1 MAGKADHTSEYILKT
16 VAPVFNKYGY
26 AATSMSEITKA
37 TKLTKG
43 AIYGNFE
50 NKEQLALAAFNYN
63 VRMVIGMVTEKINAE
78 PTPLKKLRSITSF
91 YRNYYSLT
99 KKYGGCPL
107 LNVGVDSNHQNPI
120 LLKRV
125 REIMTKLQKSIAD
138 IIKEGINQNEFRRNA
153 KPEVIALRILSQ
165 IEGGVFITNL
175 LDNEDHM
182 KDVMDQI
189 DRMIDQ
195 ELIAWFFLTKNIP
208 IGIIKRNCYENTCNV
223 LYPILFQVAISI
235 VAIEGG

>member
-1 MAGKADHTSEYILKT
+1 MASKAEVTTEYILKT

-26 AATSMSEITKA
+26 AATSMSDITKA

-50 NKEQLALAAFNYN
+50 SKEQLALEAFNYN
-63 VRMVIGMVTEKINAE
+63 IRHVIGMVSEKINAE
-78 PTPLKKLRSITSF
+78 TSPLKKLQAITFF
-91 YRNYYSLT
+91 YRNYNGLT

-107 LNVGVDSNHQNPI
+107 LNVGVDSNHQNPV

-125 REIMTKLQKSIAD
+125 RDIMNKLQKSIAD
-138 IIKEGINQNEFRRNA
+138 IIRQGIKQNQFRDNVQ
-153 KPEVIALRILSQ
+153 PDVIALRILSQ

-175 LDNEDHM
+175 MDNEDHM

-189 DRMIDQ
+189 DRMI
-195 ELIAWFFLTKNIP
+195 ELELLK
-208 IGIIKRNCYENTCNV
+208 
-223 LYPILFQVAISI
+223 
-235 VAIEGG
+235 

>member
-1 MAGKADHTSEYILKT
+1 MAGKAELTTQYILET

-26 AATSMSEITKA
+26 AATSMAEITKA

-50 NKEQLALAAFNYN
+50 NKEELALEAFNYN
-63 VRMVIGMVTEKINAE
+63 VRKVIGMVSEKMNE
-78 PTPLKKLRSITSF
+78 ETSPVKKLKALTNF
-91 YRNYYSLT
+91 YRSYYKLT

-107 LNVGVDSNHQNPI
+107 LNVGVDSNHQNPV
-120 LLKRV
+120 LLRRV

-138 IIKEGINQNEFRRNA
+138 IIRDGITQKQFKATA
-153 KPEVIALRILSQ
+153 KADVLALRVLSQ

-175 LDNEDHM
+175 MDDETHM

-189 DRMIDQ
+189 DMMI
-195 ELIAWFFLTKNIP
+195 ELELVK
-208 IGIIKRNCYENTCNV
+208 
-223 LYPILFQVAISI
+223 
-235 VAIEGG
+235 

>member
-1 MAGKADHTSEYILKT
+1 MAGKAELTTQYILET
-16 VAPVFNKYGY
+16 VAPVFNRYGY

-50 NKEQLALAAFNYN
+50 NKEELALEAFNYN
-63 VRMVIGMVTEKINAE
+63 VRKVIGMVSEKMNAE
-78 PTPLKKLRSITSF
+78 TSPVKKLKALTDF
-91 YRNYYSLT
+91 YRTYNGLT

-107 LNVGVDSNHQNPI
+107 LNVGVDSKHQNPI

-125 REIMTKLQKSIAD
+125 REIMSKLQKNIASIIQA
-138 IIKEGINQNEFRRNA
+138 GITQKQFKQSAN
-153 KPEVIALRILSQ
+153 PDVIALRILSQ

-175 LDNEDHM
+175 MDNEAHM

-189 DRMIDQ
+189 DKMI
-195 ELIAWFFLTKNIP
+195 ELELVK
-208 IGIIKRNCYENTCNV
+208 
-223 LYPILFQVAISI
+223 
-235 VAIEGG
+235 

>member
-1 MAGKADHTSEYILKT
+1 MAGKAELTTEYILKT

-26 AATSMSEITKA
+26 AATSMAEITKA

-50 NKEQLALAAFNYN
+50 NKEQLAFEAFNYN
-63 VRMVIGMVTEKINAE
+63 IRKVIGMVSDKINAE
-78 PTPLKKLRSITSF
+78 TTPLKKLRSITSF
-91 YRNYYSLT
+91 YRDYYGLT

-125 REIMTKLQKSIAD
+125 REIMSKLQKSIAD
-138 IIKEGINQNEFRRNA
+138 IIREGIKQTHFKATA
-153 KPEVIALRILSQ
+153 KPDVIALRILSQ

-175 LDNEDHM
+175 MDNEDHM

-189 DRMIDQ
+189 DNMINL
-195 ELIAWFFLTKNIP
+195 ELVK
-208 IGIIKRNCYENTCNV
+208 
-223 LYPILFQVAISI
+223 
-235 VAIEGG
+235 

>member
-1 MAGKADHTSEYILKT
+1 MAGKAELTTQYILET

-26 AATSMSEITKA
+26 AATSMAEITKA

-50 NKEQLALAAFNYN
+50 NKEELALEAFNYN
-63 VRMVIGMVTEKINAE
+63 VRKVIGMVSEKMNE
-78 PTPLKKLRSITSF
+78 ETSPVKKLKALTNF
-91 YRNYYSLT
+91 YRSYYKLT

-138 IIKEGINQNEFRRNA
+138 IIRDGITQKQFKVSA
-153 KPEVIALRILSQ
+153 KPDVLALRILSQ

-175 LDNEDHM
+175 MDDETHM

-189 DRMIDQ
+189 DMMI
-195 ELIAWFFLTKNIP
+195 ELELVK
-208 IGIIKRNCYENTCNV
+208 
-223 LYPILFQVAISI
+223 
-235 VAIEGG
+235 